1 MDGVEKV
8 ILKFIIRQTI
18 IALLLIITLIIITY
32 IQYDIIVI
40 ITLFMVYKSYIYI
53 NKKLKL

>member
-1 MDGVEKV
+1 MDGVERI

>member
-18 IALLLIITLIIITY
+18 MAILLIITLIIITY